1 MNAHNAQ
8 TQTTQTAPIATRRKA
23 MITRKA
29 LTLTA
34 FAALF
39 AAPLTALAQTPAT
52 TPAAPASVNTNAEK
66 AAWEALMAPDG
77 EYAAIAAYS
86 AVLQK
91 FGQVEP
97 YASILRAEENH
108 ARALTR
114 QLQRYGV
121 VVPANPYLGKI
132 PAPASLKE
140 AAQAWADGE
149 ILNVKLYDD
158 LAILATGDAQLQ
170 RVFSNLRSAS
180 LNVHLPMFQQAAAA
194 GGTLS
199 AAQMT
204 EFHTQNGSNQFGPR
218 R

>member
-1 MNAHNAQ
+1 
-8 TQTTQTAPIATRRKA
+8 
-23 MITRKA
+23 MITKKV

-34 FAALF
+34 LAALF
-39 AAPLTALAQTPAT
+39 TAPLTALAQAPTK
-52 TPAAPASVNTNAEK
+52 TPAAPASVNTNAER

-91 FGQVEP
+91 YGQVEP

-121 VVPANPYLGKI
+121 TVPTNPYLGKI
-132 PAPASLKE
+132 PAPASLRD

-158 LAILATGDAQLQ
+158 LAVLASGDAQLQ
-170 RVFSNLRSAS
+170 RVFGNLRSAS

-194 GGTLS
+194 GGTLTG
-199 AAQMT
+199 AQMND
-204 EFHTQNGSNQFGPR
+204 FHTQNGSNQFGPR